1 MARPLKESL
10 DYFPLDIDFD
20 QDDKLIVPLAKFGM
34 EGLGVIVKLMGE
46 VYRKGYFYPWTER
59 EHYVFSNRVN
69 VDINRV
75 KEIVNDCIKWGFFN
89 QKVFDAEGVLTSK
102 GFQKRFIEAAKRRK
116 SITIIDDYLL
126 IDPAEECKK
135 VSHDIT
141 IVNADGNIVNVYI
154 NPDKCNNPSAQ
165 IPQSKVKESKVKE
178 SKEIEKKELPPESL
192 PPSGDAPSH
201 DPKKGKGSKEKP
213 KYDEDNPYYKMA
225 SYFKTKVDEMAK
237 AEGLMHLTAKTN
249 LQTWA
254 NDFRLLVEVDKQE
267 DKNLIRKVMDWVV
280 TDSFWKSNVL
290 SASKFRDQFPK
301 LVLEMRRPKQGK
313 KYSGTSEK
321 TKIDVVP
328 SVTDGHHV
336 SDEEMAEMMEFA
348 RQMSG
353 KPDA

>member
-1 MARPLKESL
+1 MAWIESH
-10 DYFPLDIDFD
+10 
-20 QDDKLIVPLAKFGM
+20 QALAGHPKTRRCARR
-34 EGLGVIVKLMGE
+34 LGVSIPTMVGHLHMLWWWAMDYAPEGE
-46 VYRKGYFYPWTER
+46 LSKFEHDDIADAMQWEGDPDQLVSVLTDARFLDKNGCELVIHDWFDYAGRLLEKREQNNERKRRSR
-59 EHYVFSNRVN
+59 EKKKKSEDGHADVTRDGN
-69 VDINRV
+69 VTS
-75 KEIVNDCIKWGFFN
+75 
-89 QKVFDAEGVLTSK
+89 EGVTGLPNLTEPNQPNLPT
-102 GFQKRFIEAAKRRK
+102 QKEF
-116 SITIIDDYLL
+116 
-126 IDPAEECKK
+126 
-135 VSHDIT
+135 
-141 IVNADGNIVNVYI
+141 
-154 NPDKCNNPSAQ
+154 
-165 IPQSKVKESKVKE
+165 
-178 SKEIEKKELPPESL
+178 PPESL
-192 PPSGDAPSH
+192 PPTGDAPSH

-225 SYFKTKVDEMAK
+225 SYFKTKVDEMAN
-237 AEGLMHLTAKTN
+237 AEGLTHLTAKTN

-254 NDFRLLVEVDKQE
+254 NDFRLLVEVDKHE

-313 KYSGTSEK
+313 KYSGTSKK

-336 SDEEMAEMMEFA
+336 SDEEMAEMMEYA